1 MPWERKPAEAPS
13 NLEFNLSVVE
23 AVHITH
29 PLEKFV
35 AVHDGNEALGE
46 IGLVSTDRSVDE
58 LSPNCMKSPPISVSG
73 VRLNGLL
80 RAVS

>member
-29 PLEKFV
+29 PLEEFV

-46 IGLVSTDRSVDE
+46 IELVAGNKRVGSKRQGDFVNPTVNQCRDE
-58 LSPNCMKSPPISVSG
+58 G
-73 VRLNGLL
+73 VLI
-80 RAVS
+80 

>member
-29 PLEKFV
+29 PLEEFV

-46 IGLVSTDRSVDE
+46 IELGAGNNSNRTSAGRGSGCCSV
-58 LSPNCMKSPPISVSG
+58 V
-73 VRLNGLL
+73 
-80 RAVS
+80 